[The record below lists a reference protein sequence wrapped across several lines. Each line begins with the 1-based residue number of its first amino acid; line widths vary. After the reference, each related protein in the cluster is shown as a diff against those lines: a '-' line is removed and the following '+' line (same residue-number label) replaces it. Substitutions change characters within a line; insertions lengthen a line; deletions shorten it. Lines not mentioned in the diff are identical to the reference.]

1 MNNVY
6 LLFESAIKNIPDSS
20 IIGKKTHDRGVDYL
34 QLLRTLA
41 SYLSIGEAYE
51 IFQQKI
57 GVDCSF
63 EKGKWEKLSYIL
75 LMPS

>member
-1 MNNVY
+1 MKFKEMNKMNNVY

-57 GVDCSF
+57 
-63 EKGKWEKLSYIL
+63 
-75 LMPS
+75 